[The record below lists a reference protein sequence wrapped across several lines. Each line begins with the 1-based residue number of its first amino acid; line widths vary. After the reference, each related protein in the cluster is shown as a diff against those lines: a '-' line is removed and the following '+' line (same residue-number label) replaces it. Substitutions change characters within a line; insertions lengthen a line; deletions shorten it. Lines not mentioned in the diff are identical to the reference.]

1 MIDLR
6 LLQQFVAVAEELHF
20 HRAAERLHMAQ
31 PPLSQA
37 IRRLE
42 AALGTALFV
51 RNQRHVSLTPA
62 GAALLDVARR
72 TQATLSDGIEHTRRV
87 AAGLAGQ
94 ITVTFLDMSVAD
106 RLPAILRRFRAAF
119 PGVEL
124 RLQEGTTSE
133 QVEAIVGGAA
143 DVGFMRR
150 PGIVVPHLAIEL
162 VAREPIRVALPQR
175 HALARRPSVPL
186 AALATTGFVVT
197 PREKGPGFHD
207 QILGLCRLA
216 GFSPVVAQQAR
227 QMQTVVGLVAAGFGA
242 ALVPASVAAVRRRG
256 VVFRPIK
263 VSAPDDM
270 LHLDL
275 IMAWD
280 ARRASPTRDRFLDA
294 VRRMKPDD

>member
-20 HRAAERLHMAQ
+20 RRAAERLHMAQ

-37 IRRLE
+37 IRKLE

-51 RNQRHVSLTPA
+51 RTQRQVALTPA
-62 GAALLDVARR
+62 GAALLEGARR
-72 TQATLSDGIEHTRRV
+72 TLATLADGLEHTKRV

-94 ITVTFLDMSVAD
+94 LTVTFLDMSFAE
-106 RLPAILRRFRAAF
+106 RLPAILRRFRTAF
-119 PGVEL
+119 PRVEL

-133 QVEAIVGGAA
+133 QVEAILDGSA

-162 VAREPIRVALPQR
+162 VAREPIRVALPQN
-175 HALARRPSVPL
+175 HALARRAAVPL
-186 AALATTGFVVT
+186 AGLAATPFVVT

-207 QILGLCRLA
+207 QVLGLCRLA
-216 GFSPVVAQQAR
+216 GFSPIVAQQAR

-242 ALVPASVAAVRRRG
+242 ALVPDSVAAAKRRG
-256 VVFRPIK
+256 VVFRSLKID
-263 VSAPDDM
+263 APADM

-280 ARRASPTRDRFLDA
+280 SRRPSPVRDRFLDT
-294 VRRMKPDD
+294 VRQMKP

>member
-20 HRAAERLHMAQ
+20 RRAAERLHMAQ

-37 IRRLE
+37 IRKLE
-42 AALGTALFV
+42 TALGTALFV
-51 RNQRHVSLTPA
+51 RTRRQVTLTPA
-62 GAALLDVARR
+62 GLALLEGARR
-72 TQATLSDGIEHTRRV
+72 TLATLSDGLEHTRRV

-94 ITVTFLDMSVAD
+94 LTVTFLDMSFAE
-106 RLPAILRRFRAAF
+106 RLPAILRRFRTAF
-119 PGVEL
+119 PRVEL

-133 QVEAIVGGAA
+133 QVEAILAAEA

-150 PGIVVPHLAIEL
+150 PGVVVPHLAVEL
-162 VAREPIRVALPQR
+162 VAREPIRVALPQK
-175 HALARRPSVPL
+175 HALARRASVPL
-186 AALATTGFVVT
+186 AGLASTPFVVT

-207 QILGLCRLA
+207 QVLSLCRLA
-216 GFSPVVAQQAR
+216 GFSPVVSQQAR

-242 ALVPASVAAVRRRG
+242 ALVPDTVAAAKRRG
-256 VVFRPIK
+256 VVFRPLKID
-263 VSAPDDM
+263 APADL

-280 ARRASPTRDRFLDA
+280 SRRPSPVRDRFLDT
-294 VRRMKPDD
+294 VRQMKP